1 MKDKTSFSA
10 HLYKNQ
16 YVWLITGVAGF
27 IGSNLLEE
35 LLLHDQV
42 VIGIDNFETG
52 FEDNLIEVEE
62 IVSSKQWKNFIFHKI
77 DINHFSKILPLFQGV
92 DYVLHQAALGSVPR
106 SIKNP
111 LKTNETNISGFLNV
125 IEASRE
131 SNIKAFIYAASSSTY
146 GDHKTLPKKENVIGK
161 PLSPYAITKYANELY
176 AGIFSQHYDMN
187 VVGLRYFNVFG
198 KRQDPNGAYAA
209 VIPKW
214 IGAILSNQDVY
225 INGDGSTTR
234 DFCYVKNAIQANILS
249 ALTINDLDKASVFN
263 IAYGESNSLN
273 TLFEEIIE
281 IFKSHEFIYT
291 KDPIYRGF
299 REGDIKDSL
308 ADISLAKNSI
318 QYNPLY
324 NLQSGLKETI
334 DWFLSK

>member
-1 MKDKTSFSA
+1 ME
-10 HLYKNQ
+10 KNNFIVSQ
-16 YVWLITGVAGF
+16 LSSKQFTWLITGVGGF

-35 LLLHDQV
+35 LLLHNQK

-52 FEDNLIEVEE
+52 FEGNLEEVKN
-62 IVSSKQWKNFIFHKI
+62 IVSSAQWKNFTFHKL
-77 DINHFSKILPLFQGV
+77 DINNFSQILPLFKNV

-125 IEASRE
+125 IESARVH
-131 SNIKAFIYAASSSTY
+131 NVRAFIYAASSSTY
-146 GDHKTLPKKENVIGK
+146 GDHKDLPKKEHLIGK

-176 AGIFSQHYDMN
+176 AGVFSQCYGMN

-214 IGAILSNQDVY
+214 IGAILNNQDVY

-234 DFCYVKNAIQANILS
+234 DFCYIKNAIQANLLS
-249 ALTINDLDKASVFN
+249 ALYFSKLEKASVFN
-263 IAYGESNSLN
+263 IAFGQANSLDR
-273 TLFEEIIE
+273 LFKNIST
-281 IFKSHEFIYT
+281 IFKSHGINHA
-291 KDPIYRGF
+291 KDPIYRDF
-299 REGDIKDSL
+299 RAGDIKDSL
-308 ADISLAKNSI
+308 ADISLAKKYIN
-318 QYNPLY
+318 YDPLY
-324 NLQSGLKETI
+324 DLKSGLEETI
-334 DWFLSK
+334 DWFLKK